1 MTNSEQLLERYNQ
14 ESKALEDLYSEQIEI
29 KVKIRYAEKRLKI
42 TADEMAEL
50 TKDKPAAEELK
61 EISKNL
67 K

>member
-14 ESKALEDLYSEQIEI
+14 ESKALEDLYAEQIEI

-42 TADEMAEL
+42 TTDEMAEL
-50 TKDKPAAEELK
+50 NKEKPAAEELK

>member
-14 ESKALEDLYSEQIEI
+14 ESKALEDLYAEQIEI

-42 TADEMAEL
+42 TAYEMAEL
-50 TKDKPAAEELK
+50 NKDKPAAEELK